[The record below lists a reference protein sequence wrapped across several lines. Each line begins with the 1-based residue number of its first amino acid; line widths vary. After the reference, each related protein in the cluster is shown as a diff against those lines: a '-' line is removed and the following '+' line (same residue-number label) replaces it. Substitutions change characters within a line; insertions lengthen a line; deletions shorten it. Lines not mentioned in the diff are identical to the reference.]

1 MASTQDVAVEVRPAL
16 PADIPSITAIHRH
29 YVLNTVLTFALEPS
43 TDEATLE
50 SYCQI
55 KSAGLPYIVAQTKE
69 GIIGYCYVSPFS
81 ARLGYRYT
89 LLLSLFCHP
98 NHVRRGIGRQLLARM
113 MEILKSPQDWGEW
126 LKGRELCEN
135 PPKQL
140 LAIMSVDTDGPGQ
153 GWSLRDWYMNFG
165 FVQVGQLKDVGR
177 KRDKWVDT
185 VYLQMTLRDS

>member
-43 TDEATLE
+43 SDEATLE

-55 KSAGLPYIVAQTKE
+55 KSAGLPYIVAQSKE

-98 NHVRRGIGRQLLARM
+98 DHVRQGVGKKLLTRMVEVLKNPQDSKEWCEGGQLVDYPPRQLLA
-113 MEILKSPQDWGEW
+113 IT
-126 LKGRELCEN
+126 
-135 PPKQL
+135 
-140 LAIMSVDTDGPGQ
+140 SVDVDGPGQ
-153 GWSLRDWYMNFG
+153 GWSLRDWYVNFG
-165 FVQVGQLKDVGR
+165 FVQVGQLKEVGQKKGR
-177 KRDKWVDT
+177 WIDT
-185 VYLQMTLRDS
+185 VYLQTTLRDS